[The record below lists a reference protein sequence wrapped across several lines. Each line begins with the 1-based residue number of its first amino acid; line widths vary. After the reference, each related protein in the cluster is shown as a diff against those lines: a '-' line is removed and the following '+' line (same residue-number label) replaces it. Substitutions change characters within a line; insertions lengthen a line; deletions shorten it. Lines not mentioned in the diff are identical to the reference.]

1 MTVLS
6 ETDIQEAFDAG
17 LTALE
22 ALDAKS
28 LGLSIAEAKTAK
40 GLRVSFADYARRRPQ
55 EPTAQDDAWRKA
67 EQAAMMRGLAN
78 AAGNAGTEAAARLAK
93 FAAEG
98 VPERGPVAWWGDVD
112 DSWQKAAY
120 ARAKAKGGAA
130 GLAELKR
137 LHEANCELVRQ
148 GRRPVHIIPKR
159 LR

>member
-6 ETDIQEAFDAG
+6 ETDVQEAFEAG

-28 LGLSIAEAKTAK
+28 LGLSWQEAKIAK

-67 EQAAMMRGLAN
+67 KQAAMMRGLAG
-78 AAGNAGTEAAARLAK
+78 AAGNVGTEAAERLAK

-98 VPERGPVAWWGDVD
+98 VPERGPAAWWGDCD

-120 ARAKAKGGAA
+120 ATAEAKGGAA

-148 GRRPVHIIPKR
+148 GKRPIHLIQER